1 MEEYGYVKIK
11 LKEVMQEK
19 GMSKSKLAFRAELQ
33 RTQLNLYYNNE
44 INRVDLHVLSRICKA
59 LDCDINDLLE
69 YIPPIS

>member
-19 GMSKSKLAFRAELQ
+19 GISKSKLAFRAELQ

-44 INRVDLHVLSRICKA
+44 INRVDLHVLYRICKA